1 MGILASRPFRVML
14 SDKNRSMNPMKT
26 LLLLFAVFFGVL
38 AFPQKGFSQADPSR
52 LQLAQMVQDV
62 QMLKQEVQR
71 LKLQVSLT
79 EEKNKELAKVLES
92 QQKYLVD
99 MRASV
104 VTLSELQNQT
114 AEVKKETLE
123 ELQKSQKSLVDQV
136 NRQLEGMAKR
146 TDEAL
151 AQMAKTIN
159 SRPQVTTVRPAEDYP
174 RTGTTHTIARGD
186 TLTSIAS
193 RYGAKI
199 NHIRSA
205 NNITNDLAL
214 KVGETL
220 FIPIESTN

>member
-1 MGILASRPFRVML
+1 
-14 SDKNRSMNPMKT
+14 MKQFQFWIIFT
-26 LLLLFAVFFGVL
+26 ALGVL
-38 AFPQKGFSQADPSR
+38 VFPLRGLAQVDTTRVQM
-52 LQLAQMVQDV
+52 AQMVQDV

-71 LKLQVSLT
+71 LKLQVSLM
-79 EEKNKELAKVLES
+79 EEKNRELAKVLES

-104 VTLSELQNQT
+104 ITLSELQSQV
-114 AEVKKETLE
+114 AGVKKDVLD
-123 ELQKSQKSLVDQV
+123 ELQRSQKSLVDQV

-146 TDEAL
+146 TDDAL

-205 NNITNDLAL
+205 NSITNDTAL
-214 KVGETL
+214 KVGDTL